1 GISRLSCLGR
11 ISRDSPPRFYLTCLI
26 SFSDSRSRETTL
38 FRQLRAGAAR
48 SGVARSA
55 GTIPTGIIPRY
66 LSFWELKTT
75 KYLARVG
82 LPETR
87 LFAVLQ
93 NDKGAT
99 AFGKGPAES
108 RCSKPSSGRKTAC
121 A

>member
-1 GISRLSCLGR
+1 SSTLDATRAELVPLFLGRETRLSCLVR

-55 GTIPTGIIPRY
+55 VTIPTGIIPRY

-75 KYLARVG
+75 QV
-82 LPETR
+82 
-87 LFAVLQ
+87 
-93 NDKGAT
+93 
-99 AFGKGPAES
+99 
-108 RCSKPSSGRKTAC
+108 SGEGWSP
-121 A
+121 